1 MDDID
6 RIQEMVAEGRISQ
19 ADGDRLIEVLRD
31 IDAADFALDSAA
43 SAPAGNPVPPELSA
57 PHDTETPP
65 ARSHAASELA
75 EAAAANPPSAAAA
88 DSVDPAEAVEK
99 RRERFQDYELRRL
112 ERLQRDAERRKQRAE
127 RDLERLERGVRRDAE
142 RAQREELRRQERDQR
157 DSERQHL
164 SEERERLREVVR
176 NTTRAANEAAR
187 EAARRAQGAG
197 WSVAETARAAGQ
209 EAVDAVRAIGQ
220 QVGANLGGIPPVES
234 AEGLP
239 EQSGQHVAAAG
250 PVTAAATT
258 QTATAQTTTAP
269 TGPVSGT
276 AGAPL
281 STRRIAPA
289 DTRWVTVE
297 VLAGDI
303 DVHAV
308 PGLQR
313 PEVVGSGSIHL
324 SETDY
329 GYLIRQVPERGS
341 VLERFLA
348 HVRSDDVVIRIPAD
362 HGLNIRATAGDID
375 LHGVKYL
382 QGRVTAGDISAS
394 GLEGIDFTTMAGD
407 VDVSLRLKE
416 GDHSLTGATGDLDVV
431 LSPDSDVTIDG
442 AVSIGDAHS
451 NHPAISINR
460 QVLGERITGTLGSG
474 AARLSLRVTTGD
486 LGIKVAEA
494 GRDG

>member
-6 RIQEMVAEGRISQ
+6 RIQEMVAEGRISP

-43 SAPAGNPVPPELSA
+43 SAPAHLASSPTADAPQAPSA
-57 PHDTETPP
+57 DAATEP
-65 ARSHAASELA
+65 AEP
-75 EAAAANPPSAAAA
+75 AAANPPSAAAA
-88 DSVDPAEAVEK
+88 DSAAASEAVER
-99 RRERFQDYELRRL
+99 RRERFEEYERRRL
-112 ERLQRDAERRKQRAE
+112 ERLQRDAERRQERAE
-127 RDLERLERGVRRDAE
+127 RDLERLERSARRDAE
-142 RAQREELRRQERDQR
+142 RAQRDEQRQQERETR
-157 DSERQHL
+157 DAERQRL
-164 SEERERLREVVR
+164 VEERERLREAVR

-187 EAARRAQGAG
+187 EASRRAQDVG

-220 QVGANLGGIPPVES
+220 QVGANLGGDPQPAKGAETPPEHT
-234 AEGLP
+234 
-239 EQSGQHVAAAG
+239 GQHADAAARA
-250 PVTAAATT
+250 TAAATAAHAATGQAATT
-258 QTATAQTTTAP
+258 QTAPAA
-269 TGPVSGT
+269 GGS
-276 AGAPL
+276 GAPM

-289 DTRWVTVE
+289 GTRWVTVE

-308 PGLQR
+308 AGLQR
-313 PEVVGSGSIHL
+313 PEVVGSGSIHV

-329 GYLIRQVPERGS
+329 GFLIRQAPERGS
-341 VLERFLA
+341 ILDRFLA
-348 HVRSDDVVIRIPAD
+348 HVRSDDVVVKIPAD

-416 GDHSLTGATGDLDVV
+416 GEHSLTGATGDLDVV
-431 LSPDSDVTIDG
+431 LSPDSDVTVDG
-442 AVSIGDAHS
+442 SVSIGDAHS
-451 NHPAISINR
+451 NHPSIGTNR
-460 QVLGERITGTLGSG
+460 QVLGERIAGTLGSG
-474 AARLSLRVTTGD
+474 AASLNLRVTTGD
-486 LGIKVAEA
+486 LGIKVAAA